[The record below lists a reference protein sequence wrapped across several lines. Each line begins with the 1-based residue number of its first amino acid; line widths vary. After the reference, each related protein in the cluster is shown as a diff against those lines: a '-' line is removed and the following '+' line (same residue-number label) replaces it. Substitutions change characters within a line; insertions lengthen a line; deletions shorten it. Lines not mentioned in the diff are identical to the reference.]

1 MKIVNGSTVS
11 VSYRLLDADGDV
23 VETTEPDEP
32 LTYVHG
38 SEDMLPAL
46 QKELEGAEVGSEH
59 RIEVSCEESFGDL
72 DPDLLITVP
81 RDEFPED
88 AEIVPGDIIAVQVS
102 PEEGDEDG
110 DGEEQGDQIEMQV
123 IDISADGIIL
133 DGNHPLAGQDVIF
146 ELKVLDIK

>member
-23 VETTEPDEP
+23 VETTDPDEP

-38 SEDMLPAL
+38 SDEMLPAL
-46 QKELEGAEVGSEH
+46 QKELEGEEVGSEH
-59 RIEVSCEESFGDL
+59 RIDLSSEESFGEL

-88 AEIVPGDIIAVQVS
+88 AEIVPGDVIAVQVS
-102 PEEGDEDG
+102 AEEDDNEEVEDE
-110 DGEEQGDQIEMQV
+110 QLEMQV
-123 IDISADGIIL
+123 LEISPDGVML
-133 DGNHPLAGQDVIF
+133 DGNHPLAGQTVTF
-146 ELKVLDIK
+146 ELKVLAIE

>member
-11 VSYRLLDADGDV
+11 ISYRLLDADGDE
-23 VETTEPDEP
+23 VETTDPDEP

-46 QKELEGAEVGSEH
+46 QTELEGAEVGSEH
-59 RIEVSCEESFGDL
+59 RIELSSEDSFGDL

-88 AEIVPGDIIAVQVS
+88 AEIVPGDVIGVQVS
-102 PEEGDEDG
+102 AEEGDEGVED
-110 DGEEQGDQIEMQV
+110 DKLEMQV
-123 IDISADGIIL
+123 LEISDDGVVL
-133 DGNHPLAGQDVIF
+133 DGNHPLAGQTVTF

>member
-1 MKIVNGSTVS
+1 VKIVNGSTVS

>member
-11 VSYRLLDADGDV
+11 VAYRLLDCDGDV
-23 VETTEPDEP
+23 VETAEPDEP

-46 QKELEGAEVGSEH
+46 QKALEGAEVGSEH
-59 RIEVSCEESFGDL
+59 RVELESEDAFGDL

-88 AEIVPGDIIAVQVS
+88 AEIVPGDFISVQVNS
-102 PEEGDEDG
+102 DDEDEDG
-110 DGEEQGDQIEMQV
+110 EMDEELEMQV
-123 IDISADGIIL
+123 IEISADGVVL
-133 DGNHPLAGQDVIF
+133 DGNHPLAGQQVTF
-146 ELKVLDIK
+146 ELRILAIE

>member
-1 MKIVNGSTVS
+1 VKIVNGSTVS
-11 VSYRLLDADGDV
+11 ISYRLLDADGDE
-23 VETTEPDEP
+23 VETTDPDEP

-46 QKELEGAEVGSEH
+46 QTELEGAEVGSEH
-59 RIEVSCEESFGDL
+59 RIELSSEDSFGDL

-88 AEIVPGDIIAVQVS
+88 AEIVPGDVIGVQVS
-102 PEEGDEDG
+102 AEEGDEGVED
-110 DGEEQGDQIEMQV
+110 DKLEMQV
-123 IDISADGIIL
+123 LEISDDGVVL
-133 DGNHPLAGQDVIF
+133 DGNHPLAGQTVTF

>member
-59 RIEVSCEESFGDL
+59 RVEVSCEESFGDL

-88 AEIVPGDIIAVQVS
+88 AEIVPGDIIAVQVT
-102 PEEGDEDG
+102 PEEED
-110 DGEEQGDQIEMQV
+110 DDAEGEGDQIEMQV

-133 DGNHPLAGQDVIF
+133 DGNHPLAGQDVTF
-146 ELKVLDIK
+146 EVKVLEIK

>member
-38 SEDMLPAL
+38 SDDMLPAL

-59 RIEVSCEESFGDL
+59 RVEVSCEDSFGNL

-88 AEIVPGDIIAVQVS
+88 AEIVPGDIIAVQVN
-102 PEEGDEDG
+102 PEEGDEE
-110 DGEEQGDQIEMQV
+110 DGEGDEEEADQIEMQV
-123 IDISADGIIL
+123 IDISADGIVL
-133 DGNHPLAGQDVIF
+133 DGNHPLAG
-146 ELKVLDIK
+146 